1 MSIYIDYAIK
11 FRIVYSVYSLNI
23 NVDRLTILSL
33 MSAFN
38 SKSKTLRFEVIVS
51 ELRVDNLGLN
61 FIIHE

>member
-11 FRIVYSVYSLNI
+11 LRIVYSVYSLNI
-23 NVDRLTILSL
+23 NIDRLTILSL